1 MIPKELVIISGKGGT
16 GKTTLTLGL
25 VSIFKNIVIADCD
38 VDAPDLHLVL
48 KPYNTEE
55 KGIFKE
61 RFTAFIN
68 KNRCIECRKCRQVCR
83 FEAISEKLIVD
94 SLECQ
99 GCRFCE
105 LVCPQKAIE
114 MREEVTGSWQV
125 SQTRFGSF
133 IWARLTNLGEN
144 SGKLVSLIREKA
156 RNLAKKI
163 GSELVIIDG
172 SPGIGCP
179 VIASITGAN
188 FCVVVTEP
196 SLSALHD
203 ADRVIKLTN
212 HFKINSALVIN
223 KYDLNLKLTQEIC
236 DYAQKEGIPIL
247 GKIRFKE
254 SIVKAMLELKTV
266 MESSDSEMKSTVCEI
281 AGKIK
286 EKLGIS

>member
-1 MIPKELVIISGKGGT
+1 MNPKELVIISGKGGT
-16 GKTTLTLGL
+16 GKTTLALGL

-38 VDAPDLHLVL
+38 VDTPDLHLVL
-48 KPYNTEE
+48 KPYKTEE

-68 KNRCIECRKCRQVCR
+68 KDRCIECGKCRQVCR
-83 FEAISEKLIVD
+83 FEAISKDLVVN

-114 MREEVTGSWQV
+114 MREEITGNWQI
-125 SQTRFGSF
+125 SQTRFGPF
-133 IWARLTNLGEN
+133 VWAQLTNLGEN

-203 ADRVIKLTN
+203 AERVIRLTE
-212 HFKINSALVIN
+212 HFRIKAGLVIN
-223 KYDLNLKLTQEIC
+223 KYDLNPELTQKIQ
-236 DYAQKEGIPIL
+236 DWAQKEEVAIL
-247 GKIRFKE
+247 GKIKFKE
-254 SIVKAMLELKTV
+254 SVIKAMLELKTV
-266 MESSDSEMKSTVCEI
+266 IEFPDQEIKSTFYEI
-281 AGKIK
+281 ASKIK
-286 EKLGIS
+286 ERLEAS